1 MKLAPPPSL
10 TLSALGCVLLLPMLV
25 GSAACGDEAALPVNA
40 GTSGA
45 ATTGTA
51 GTGVAQTGGNSGTPG
66 AGGSGTTPTTAGT
79 GTTPTTAGTGTG
91 TAGSSSAAGTSS
103 MGGASTTTTGG
114 SAGAGGSAG
123 GTAPVAGA
131 AGSGTDLMA
140 VAAPLD
146 GSMLVGKCL
155 TDSAQSVCQTINGGC
170 PAPNQQDPALS
181 GVITT
186 DKTVTLGGD
195 PAKTYTITLHVQ
207 GEVESK
213 RYNGG
218 QDQSSTA
225 QSPKADGFC
234 TGGTPTNGDAY
245 NVYMV
250 RVDSPKQDYFL
261 NSMQPPG
268 VSNHTTYG
276 MDYTAK
282 IQAKGGAKLR
292 LVAADSNCS
301 MIKNCGPTENSGNV
315 CAAPIILQNMD
326 AKAVAKNPT
335 FDFTK
340 AFNGQWLVMVVT
352 DVTAN

>member
-1 MKLAPPPSL
+1 MKLAPRLSL
-10 TLSALGCVLLLPMLV
+10 ILPALSCLLLFPMFV
-25 GSAACGDEAALPVNA
+25 GAAACGSEAALPVSS

-45 ATTGTA
+45 STN
-51 GTGVAQTGGNSGTPG
+51 GGSAVVQMGGSTGTPG
-66 AGGSGTTPTTAGT
+66 AGGGTMPTTAGTGTTLTTAGT
-79 GTTPTTAGTGTG
+79 GTTPTTAGNGGVSTGG
-91 TAGSSSAAGTSS
+91 TAGAGT
-103 MGGASTTTTGG
+103 ATG
-114 SAGAGGSAG
+114 GAGGSAG
-123 GTAPVAGA
+123 GSTPVTGT

-155 TDSAQSVCQTINGGC
+155 TDSAQSVCQTIDGGC

-218 QDQSSTA
+218 QDQNSSA
-225 QSPKADGFC
+225 QSPKVDGFC

-250 RVDSPKQDYFL
+250 RVSSPKQDYFL

-282 IQAKGGAKLR
+282 IQAKGGAMLR

-326 AKAVAKNPT
+326 PKAVSKNPT